1 MYEDQTFE
9 NILERMLDRV
19 PGDVDKRE
27 GSIIYDA
34 LAPAAVE
41 LAQAYIELEINA
53 NLRFPDTATDEFLER
68 SIAWSGIV
76 RKKASKA
83 QLRAV
88 FYNGSN
94 ALLDIPIGSRFTL
107 GALNYK
113 ATEKLSLGNY
123 RIECETAGSEGN
135 RHFGAVLPIDYIND
149 LGRGEITELLVAGED
164 KETDEALYDNYQERI
179 SRPITSG
186 NRYQYESW
194 AREIPGVGRARAFP
208 LWNGENTVKV
218 AILDN
223 DMRTP
228 APAIVNAVQTYID
241 PTQDGMGEGAAPIG
255 PIITI
260 VGALEVPINISVT
273 VVLAVGATI
282 EDIKEQ
288 IDNGMKAYS
297 KDLAF
302 NDPLLRYTRIQSII
316 LGIPPVVDYSNLL
329 VNGGTKNIE
338 IPLDSVAVLG
348 AVNVS

>member
-34 LAPAAVE
+34 LAPAATE

-53 NLRFPDTATDEFLER
+53 NLRFPDTATDEYLER

-83 QLRAV
+83 QLRGV

-94 ALLDIPIGSRFTL
+94 ALLDIPIGSRFSL
-107 GALNYK
+107 GNLNYK
-113 ATEKLSLGNY
+113 ATGKLSLGNY
-123 RIECETAGSEGN
+123 KMECETAGSEGN
-135 RHFGAVLPIDYIND
+135 RHFGAVIPIDYIND

-164 KETDEALYDNYQERI
+164 KETDAALYDNYQERI

-208 LWNGENTVKV
+208 LWNGEGTVKV
-218 AILDN
+218 VLLDN

-228 APAIVNAVQTYID
+228 ATATVNAVQTYID
-241 PTQDGMGEGAAPIG
+241 PTQDGMGEGAASIG
-255 PIITI
+255 AKVKV
-260 VGALEVPINISVT
+260 VGASEVPINISVK
-273 VVLAVGATI
+273 VVLATGATV
-282 EDIKEQ
+282 EQVKMQLETGTKE
-288 IDNGMKAYS
+288 YL

-302 NDPLLRYTRIQSII
+302 KDSLVRYTRIQSII
-316 LGIPPVVDYSNLL
+316 LGIPPVIDYSNLL
-329 VNGGTKNIE
+329 VNVGTQNIE
-338 IPLDSVAVLG
+338 IPMDCVAVLG
-348 AVNVS
+348 TVSVS